1 MAAPRGRIHEVVVV
15 GGGIVGLACAWRIA
29 QSGASVLVVER
40 EEPGAGASGVAAGML
55 APVTEAEFGEETLL
69 RLNLEGAAAWPAFAA
84 ELSERTGIDLEYRQS
99 GALVVAVDPD
109 DVGELRRLNELQ
121 TALGLDAEWKSGREC
136 RRLEPGL
143 SPRIRGGTLAPADHH
158 VDPRAVVSALREA
171 LLAEGGE
178 IRSGVAVEAVEQ
190 SGTAVA
196 GVRTGDGPIPA
207 DAVVAAA
214 GARSA
219 ELGVPDSPPVRPVK
233 GQILRLRGAP
243 ERPPA
248 TRIVRTPR
256 CYVVSRPGG
265 EVVVGAT
272 VEERGFDLTVTAGA
286 VHRLLEA
293 AWEVLPDIEER
304 ELVEARAGLRPGTP
318 DNCPV
323 VGAGSLA
330 GLFWATG
337 HHRNGV
343 LLAPITASA
352 IAALIA
358 GDQSD
363 SALAPFSPDRFAKAA
378 QLVGSAT

>member
-15 GGGIVGLACAWRIA
+15 GGGIVGLACAWR
-29 QSGASVLVVER
+29 
-40 EEPGAGASGVAAGML
+40 ML

-196 GVRTGDGPIPA
+196 GVRTGGGVA
-207 DAVVAAA
+207 RLVEVAVDA
-214 GARSA
+214 
-219 ELGVPDSPPVRPVK
+219 PDA
-233 GQILRLRGAP
+233 Q
-243 ERPPA
+243 
-248 TRIVRTPR
+248 
-256 CYVVSRPGG
+256 
-265 EVVVGAT
+265 
-272 VEERGFDLTVTAGA
+272 AGA
-286 VHRLLEA
+286 VDERDDAVRCVTDDGELS
-293 AWEVLPDIEER
+293 PDALDAPR
-304 ELVEARAGLRPGTP
+304 TCGRRDRAQ
-318 DNCPV
+318 D
-323 VGAGSLA
+323 LA
-330 GLFWATG
+330 G
-337 HHRNGV
+337 
-343 LLAPITASA
+343 
-352 IAALIA
+352 
-358 GDQSD
+358 
-363 SALAPFSPDRFAKAA
+363 
-378 QLVGSAT
+378 